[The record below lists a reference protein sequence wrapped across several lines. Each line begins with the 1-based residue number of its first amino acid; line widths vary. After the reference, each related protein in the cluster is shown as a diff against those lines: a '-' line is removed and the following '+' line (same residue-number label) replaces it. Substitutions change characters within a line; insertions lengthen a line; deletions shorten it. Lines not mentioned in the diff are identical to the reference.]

1 MTRKADI
8 DAARRETRL
17 RIGRL
22 RRRID
27 GRVRALGEEGV
38 RLVSWRTWVEHYTG
52 RAVLAA
58 LGAGLA
64 LAAGLRGRARGPR
77 LSLDAVCR
85 WLGRG
90 LARVWEEVCRRWTEA
105 ASGRD
110 ASASAPPGPDTGG
123 DDARA

>member
-8 DAARRETRL
+8 HAARRETRL

-27 GRVRALGEEGV
+27 GRVRALGEGGV
-38 RLVSWRTWVEHYTG
+38 RLVSWRTWVEHYAG

-77 LSLDAVCR
+77 PGLDAVCQ
-85 WLGRG
+85 WLGKG
-90 LARVWEEVCRRWTEA
+90 LGQVWEEIRRRWTKA

-110 ASASAPPGPDTGG
+110 ASASAQPGPDTGG
-123 DDARA
+123 DDAPA

>member
-1 MTRKADI
+1 MTGKADI
-8 DAARRETRL
+8 HAARRETRL

-27 GRVRALGEEGV
+27 GRVRALAEEGV
-38 RLVSWRTWVEHYTG
+38 RLVSWRTWVEHYAG

-77 LSLDAVCR
+77 QGLDAVCR
-85 WLGRG
+85 WLGKG
-90 LARVWEEVCRRWTEA
+90 LGQVWEEVCRRRTEA

-110 ASASAPPGPDTGG
+110 ASASAEAGPDAGG

>member
-8 DAARRETRL
+8 HAARRETRL

-27 GRVRALGEEGV
+27 RRVRALGAEGA
-38 RLVSWRTWVEHYTG
+38 RLVSWRTWVEHYAG

-58 LGAGLA
+58 LGAGL
-64 LAAGLRGRARGPR
+64 RGRARGPR
-77 LSLDAVCR
+77 LGLDAVCR
-85 WLGRG
+85 WLGKG
-90 LARVWEEVCRRWTEA
+90 LGQVWEEVRRRRTEA
-105 ASGRD
+105 ASGRR
-110 ASASAPPGPDTGG
+110 ASASAEAGPNTGG

>member
-8 DAARRETRL
+8 HAARRETRL

-22 RRRID
+22 RRRIN
-27 GRVRALGEEGV
+27 GRVRAVGEEGV
-38 RLVSWRTWVEHYTG
+38 RLVSWRTWVEHYAG

-64 LAAGLRGRARGPR
+64 LAAGLRSRAQGPR
-77 LSLDAVCR
+77 PSLDAVCQ
-85 WLGRG
+85 WLGKALG
-90 LARVWEEVCRRWTEA
+90 QVWEEVRRRATEA

-110 ASASAPPGPDTGG
+110 ASASAQPEPDTGG
-123 DDARA
+123 DDGRG